1 MKKYEIYN
9 KTNSNF
15 IPEIPLNWKK
25 LRVKNLVDNNT
36 YYPVGDGDHG
46 SIKPEMY
53 LEEGVPYI
61 RVQNL
66 SWTGEL
72 LLDNVVYISE
82 EVQKANAK
90 SILRPGDILIAKTG
104 ATVGKLGLIPKEL
117 KEANTTSSVGKL
129 TIDLSRFNPKYIL
142 YSFQAKHFNDQI
154 WMQASQKSAQPGFNI
169 DDLIEFEIASPELEE
184 QTAIATFLDYKTNL
198 IDATIEKKKCLIELL
213 KEKRQAVINEA
224 VTKGLNSNAPMKNSG
239 VEWLGEIP
247 EHWKVK
253 KLKHIKSNKPN
264 AFVDG
269 PFGSNLKTEHFIENG
284 EVYVIESGFITSGN
298 FEYKR
303 EFKTISL
310 NHFDT
315 ISRSEC
321 NEDDIILAKIGAN
334 YGMSAILP
342 QLDKKSVVSGN
353 SLKLTVD
360 TCNND
365 LKFIHLF
372 LLFLKQSGSF
382 ELIVNESA
390 QPALSLGSLNN
401 ISISIP
407 KKEEQIEIRVH
418 IEKNNSIIDKLI
430 IKIEENIQKLQIY
443 RQSLIS
449 EAVTGKIDVRDWK
462 ITKN

>member
-1 MKKYEIYN
+1 
-9 KTNSNF
+9 
-15 IPEIPLNWKK
+15 
-25 LRVKNLVDNNT
+25 
-36 YYPVGDGDHG
+36 
-46 SIKPEMY
+46 
-53 LEEGVPYI
+53 
-61 RVQNL
+61 
-66 SWTGEL
+66 
-72 LLDNVVYISE
+72 
-82 EVQKANAK
+82 
-90 SILRPGDILIAKTG
+90 
-104 ATVGKLGLIPKEL
+104 
-117 KEANTTSSVGKL
+117 
-129 TIDLSRFNPKYIL
+129 
-142 YSFQAKHFNDQI
+142 
-154 WMQASQKSAQPGFNI
+154 MQASQKSAQPGFNI